1 MLNGMIAQGS
11 VPPAMRVP
19 VIIIKMLFKANA
31 SLEAETDLIK
41 LMFKISR
48 LPIRQMDQLKVG
60 C

>member
-11 VPPAMRVP
+11 VPPAMRVS

-48 LPIRQMDQLKVG
+48 LTIRQMDQLKVG